1 LLERRYF
8 NRNPALVVGLLLQG
22 SEALMFLE
30 FPFCSG
36 VSENAMKRMLPA
48 NTPQFG
54 QHLS

>member
-1 LLERRYF
+1 MRSRSF
-8 NRNPALVVGLLLQG
+8 NRNPVPFVGLLLQR
-22 SEALMFLE
+22 SEALTILE

-48 NTPQFG
+48 NTPRFG